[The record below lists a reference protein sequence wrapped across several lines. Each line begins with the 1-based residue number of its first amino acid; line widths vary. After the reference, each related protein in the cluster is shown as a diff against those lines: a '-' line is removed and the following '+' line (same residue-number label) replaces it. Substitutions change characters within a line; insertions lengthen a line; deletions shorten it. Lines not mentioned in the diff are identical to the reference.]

1 MTREPEDEDLGRQ
14 IEEAS
19 RDADYLDYDQGLGR
33 LDRTINLIA
42 EIAGVAI
49 FATILG
55 LVFVNALGRYA
66 LGFTFIWG
74 DEIVLSLLP
83 WLGMTGMFLAIRR
96 RQVIRIEYF
105 ASLLPRPLYRV
116 FTITASVFAAAVFLW
131 LAVVSFR
138 YVGLFGT
145 DRLIYLPIDKVWFM
159 SAMVIGPALAALAYL
174 VVAIQDATGH
184 RSSNS

>member
-1 MTREPEDEDLGRQ
+1 MTRDPDDEDLGRQ

-19 RDADYLDYDQGLGR
+19 RAADFLEYDQGLGR
-33 LDRTINLIA
+33 FDRTINLIA
-42 EIAGVAI
+42 ELAGVAI

-55 LVFVNALGRYA
+55 LVFFNAVGRYA

-96 RQVIRIEYF
+96 RQVIRIEFF
-105 ASLLPRPLYRV
+105 ASLLPRPVYRV
-116 FTITASVFAAAVFLW
+116 LTITASVFAAAVFLW
-131 LAVVSFR
+131 LAFVSMR
-138 YVGLFGT
+138 YVGLFGG

-159 SAMVIGPALAALAYL
+159 SAMVIGPAIAAVAYL
-174 VVAIQDATGH
+174 IVAVQDAVGH
-184 RSSNS
+184 GSGGR